1 MKKTNH
7 LLFIA
12 LSLFVT
18 ACVFLLVNYLAVTFC
33 VGNLGLFTMLVL
45 VVPILCIAIVSFVIG
60 YRIKWTWKYGI
71 CIAIILTL
79 LSWGASQMTVFMAGN
94 MFDSLTAADEP
105 HQDISENQNDE
116 LMDELYS
123 ELDKKA
129 YEYMLEQGLISE
141 GEEIYGGDKSI
152 GNKDETGNTEDD
164 TGNDSEIVSSEMYVG
179 IQKSDPVTELIGNI
193 ITFLVA
199 YGLSFTGYKIKS
211 KKEIQEKRNSYD

>member
-18 ACVFLLVNYLAVTFC
+18 ACVLLMVDYLAVTFC

-60 YRIKWTWKYGI
+60 YRIKF
-71 CIAIILTL
+71 TL

-179 IQKSDPVTELIGNI
+179 IQKSDPVTELIGNV